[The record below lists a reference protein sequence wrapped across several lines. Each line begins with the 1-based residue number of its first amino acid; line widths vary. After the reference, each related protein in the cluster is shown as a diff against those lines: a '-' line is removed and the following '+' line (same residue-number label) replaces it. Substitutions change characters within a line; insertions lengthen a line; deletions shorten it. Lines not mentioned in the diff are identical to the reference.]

1 MDLFGASN
9 TAQKMEFDIKDFF
22 SKCETADLV
31 TFIEKNP
38 WNLIFCAIDCRR
50 RHGCVKQKNSF
61 HSNFSDSMHDTNVIL
76 QELLQ
81 EWTWQNLA

>member
-9 TAQKMEFDIKDFF
+9 TVQKMEFYIKDFF

-38 WNLIFCAIDCRR
+38 
-50 RHGCVKQKNSF
+50 
-61 HSNFSDSMHDTNVIL
+61 
-76 QELLQ
+76 
-81 EWTWQNLA
+81 